1 MPNTRTITQCTCRKC
16 GHKWWPVR
24 PGKPRACAKCK
35 QTGWE
40 SNSHE
45 RGKPIVNFPVEKL
58 DNED

>member
-1 MPNTRTITQCTCRKC
+1 MPAKRTITQCTCRKC
-16 GHKWWPVR
+16 GHKWWPFR

-45 RGKPIVNFPVEKL
+45 RGKPGVKFSR
-58 DNED
+58 